1 MLARPR
7 WALAALL
14 AIIGLS
20 SVFVSVHVASYHR
33 LSPVD
38 ELSHL
43 DYVFRSPALLAPGDK
58 VEQQA
63 LYEQA
68 CRGVDAPGFDP
79 VLCDRNH
86 TYDADAYQEKGFNTA
101 ANFTPIYYASTR
113 AVAEVIRALTPANS
127 LFVAA
132 RLTGA
137 VWLALG
143 LVLTFLAGR
152 RAGVAAAPLLAVL
165 ALLIASPSLIYPSAT
180 VTPDAVGLAGGAA
193 VVLAALAWER
203 RPDRRRLALLVLV
216 GVVFSLIKLTNILV
230 LGAVALFILVDRSR
244 RAAAAHRAA
253 TDEDA
258 APETVPETA
267 PETAK
272 ERAPEPAAAPVIR
285 TSQRWTAAG
294 LASVSALLAAAAWTV
309 FSSSR
314 NHADPDDVP
323 DMTIRF
329 AVTSFPWSGMLD
341 SALTLVSPLSS
352 PWVAV
357 GTPSLLFFTTSIVSL
372 VLTAGTVG
380 AALFST
386 NTPRVTAMARCL
398 LVVAVLGSLGLV
410 TMNYVTAHQYF
421 ALPARYG
428 QSLIAPMVLVTA
440 AMLRSRVA
448 VGAVTSLAVVA
459 LVMTSFR
466 IAGIS

>member
-1 MLARPR
+1 MFARPR

-20 SVFVSVHVASYHR
+20 AVFVSVHVDSYTR

-79 VLCDRNH
+79 VLCDRDH

-113 AVAEVIRALTPANS
+113 AVAEVIGVLTPASS
-127 LFVAA
+127 LFVTA

-143 LVLTFLAGR
+143 LALTFLAGR
-152 RAGVAAAPLLAVL
+152 RAGVAPGPLLAVL
-165 ALLIASPSLIYPSAT
+165 ALLVASPSLIYPSAT
-180 VTPDAVGLAGGAA
+180 VTPDAMGLAGGAL
-193 VVLAALAWER
+193 VVLAALAWEA

-230 LGAVALFILVDRSR
+230 LGAVALFIVLDRTR
-244 RAAAAHRAA
+244 RVRAAEGAH
-253 TDEDA
+253 A
-258 APETVPETA
+258 APEPGAESPSAQPA
-267 PETAK
+267 PEI
-272 ERAPEPAAAPVIR
+272 PV
-285 TSQRWTAAG
+285 SQRWTAAG
-294 LASVSALLAAAAWTV
+294 LASVAAVVAAGAWTV
-309 FSSSR
+309 FSSAR

-323 DMTIRF
+323 DMTVRF
-329 AVTSFPWSGMLD
+329 AVTAFPWNGMLD
-341 SALTLVSPLSS
+341 SALTLVSPMSS

-372 VLTAGTVG
+372 VLTAGTVA
-380 AALFST
+380 AALFSRT
-386 NTPRVTAMARCL
+386 TPRVTLLARCV
-398 LVVAVLGSLGLV
+398 LVIAVLGSMGLV

-440 AMLRSRVA
+440 AMLRTRAGVA
-448 VGAVTSLAVVA
+448 TVSGLAVVA
-459 LVMTSFR
+459 LVMSAFR
-466 IAGIS
+466 ITGIA

>member
-152 RAGVAAAPLLAVL
+152 RAGVAPAPLLAVL

-203 RPDRRRLALLVLV
+203 RPDRRRLAVLVLV
-216 GVVFSLIKLTNILV
+216 GVIFSLVKLTNILV
-230 LGAVALFILVDRSR
+230 LGAVALFIVVDRSR
-244 RAAAAHRAA
+244 RAAAAHRADA
-253 TDEDA
+253 DDA
-258 APETVPETA
+258 AADVEAA
-267 PETAK
+267 PA
-272 ERAPEPAAAPVIR
+272 PAAAPAIR

-294 LASVSALLAAAAWTV
+294 LASVAALFAAAAWTV
-309 FSSSR
+309 FSNSR

-386 NTPRVTAMARCL
+386 TTPRVTVMARCL